1 MMSNQQ
7 GTQMR
12 PNSEPT
18 AGEHGTRQT
27 DLFDYDAELRL
38 HNELFRAAAR
48 VGSRDRVLDIGC
60 GAGQS
65 TREAARAAVTGS
77 VVGVDLSAPM
87 LERAR
92 RLSDDQGLPNITYQQ
107 ADAQV
112 HRFPPTHFDLCISRF
127 GAMFFADPVAA
138 FTNIGRA
145 LRPGAR
151 LVLLVWQDR
160 DRNEWASAIRR
171 SLTGTAPGPHR
182 RSSPFSLADPTVTQG
197 ILAAA
202 GFTQVSF
209 TDVHEPVFYGPD
221 TATAFD
227 NVLRL
232 PECGTCSPASTPR
245 QPSEHARG
253 YAPPSPPTTPTA
265 ACTSTR
271 VPGSSQAAVAD
282 HRTQPDPNIQP
293 RPMPLLRDSGRIDA
307 VRGS

>member
-1 MMSNQQ
+1 
-7 GTQMR
+7 MR
-12 PNSEPT
+12 PNSERA
-18 AGEHGTRQT
+18 AGEHGARQT

-60 GAGQS
+60 GTGQS

-77 VVGVDLSAPM
+77 AVGVDLSAPM

-92 RLSDDQGLPNITYQQ
+92 QLSDDEGLPNIAYRQ

-112 HRFPPTHFDLCISRF
+112 HRFPSTHFDLCISRF

-160 DRNEWASAIRR
+160 DLNEWASAIRR
-171 SLTGTAPGPHR
+171 SLTAATAAPAPPTGGPG
-182 RSSPFSLADPTVTQG
+182 PFSLADPTVTQG

-202 GFTQVSF
+202 GFAQVGF

-227 NVLRL
+227 NVFRLREYRDL
-232 PECGTCSPASTPR
+232 LANLDTATAEQARTRLRATLAAHST
-245 QPSEHARG
+245 
-253 YAPPSPPTTPTA
+253 
-265 ACTSTR
+265 
-271 VPGSSQAAVAD
+271 
-282 HRTQPDPNIQP
+282 
-293 RPMPLLRDSGRIDA
+293 DSGVYFDSRAWIITA
-307 VRGS
+307 RRR